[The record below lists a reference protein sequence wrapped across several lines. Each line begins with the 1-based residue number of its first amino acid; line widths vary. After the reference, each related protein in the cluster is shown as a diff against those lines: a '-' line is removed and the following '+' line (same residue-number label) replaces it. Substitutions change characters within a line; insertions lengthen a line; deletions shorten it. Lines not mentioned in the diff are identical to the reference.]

1 MNKVIL
7 TGLEGIKRKEIEAAW
22 IDDVTDISNVL
33 KKGRFMNEIKEL
45 KLAILHCQCV
55 QSERRVNKKCR
66 ADHKKLEQWLRELL
80 EIKISQKG

>member
-45 KLAILHCQCV
+45 KLAILHC
-55 QSERRVNKKCR
+55 
-66 ADHKKLEQWLRELL
+66 
-80 EIKISQKG
+80 